1 MSFREKI
8 QFMLDL
14 GFTYGQIAKICN
26 CHSTSISKWMRG
38 ESNISER
45 MIESIET
52 HIKSFIQQL
61 EEVWSDK
68 NA

>member
-38 ESNISER
+38 ESNMSER
-45 MIESIET
+45 MIESIEA

-68 NA
+68 NG